1 MSHVAFSLG
10 TNIGDR
16 VAHLDYAIGRLRST
30 EGISEISVSQFYET
44 EPVGGPE
51 QDNYLNAVVTAE
63 SNLSPRE
70 LLDLCHDIEAA
81 RDRKREVRWGPRTL
95 DVDLLVVGDVVS
107 NDPELTIP
115 HPRAHLRSFVLT
127 PWATIDPQCEIPGHG
142 RVADVSETVGSDGVW
157 ISNLQSNGVEHD
169 S

>member
-16 VAHLDYAIGRLRST
+16 VAHLDFAIDRLRST
-30 EGISEISVSQFYET
+30 EGITEISISQFYET

-51 QDNYLNAVVTAE
+51 QGNYLNAVAIGE
-63 SNLSPRE
+63 SELSPRE
-70 LLDLCHDIEAA
+70 LLDLCHDIEAG

-107 NDPELTIP
+107 DNPELTIP
-115 HPRAHLRSFVLT
+115 HPRAHVRGFVLM
-127 PWATIDPQCEIPGHG
+127 PWATIDPDCVIPGHG
-142 RVADVSETVGSDGVW
+142 RVAELAQAIGSDGVW
-157 ISNLQSNGVEHD
+157 LSELQSSGEPHD